1 MAQRVY
7 PVGKLGGLSGAVE
20 KRLESLQAEDVVR
33 RIWSIDHTVW
43 KPDPTE
49 ITDRLGW
56 LNVADWMLD
65 SEHETRRLMDLR
77 SFAGELAS
85 EGYQTAVL
93 LGMGGSS
100 LGPAVL
106 FQTFG
111 QAPGALQL
119 IVLDSTDP
127 RAIKDVEDRLDLG
140 RTVFIVASKSGTT
153 LETLSHFAYFWDKV
167 PDGRHFVA
175 ITDPGTKLEA
185 LANERGFRRVFSN
198 PPDIGGRY
206 SVLSYFGIVPAALM
220 GVDPAALLASAQEM
234 MGACH
239 DAVAPAQNPGAWL
252 GAVLGEAAVEGRDKV
267 TLAFAPSVRTLGWW
281 VEQLIAESTG
291 KEGKGILPVEGEPIG
306 PPAVYS
312 DDRLFVA
319 VGDVDGL
326 GALESAGYPVVRIP
340 FGDKLDLGGEFFR
353 WEFATA
359 VAGHVLGINPFD
371 QPNVQ
376 SAKDATARILQAGRA
391 GEQPE
396 VEDAS
401 TVLAR
406 VRPHDYI
413 AIQAYLPPSPE
424 TDEALLRARVALRD
438 HHRVATTTG
447 YGPRYL
453 HSTGQLHK
461 GGANN
466 GVFLQVVS
474 DDPVDL
480 PIPDQP
486 FTFGTL
492 EKAQALGDLESLLGQ
507 GRRATRVTLEQLEE
521 VTK

>member
-1 MAQRVY
+1 MAQRVH
-7 PVGKLGGLSGAVE
+7 PAGKLGGLSGAVE
-20 KRLESLQAEDVVR
+20 KRLESLQKEDVVR
-33 RIWSIDHTVW
+33 RIWSLDHTVW

-49 ITDRLGW
+49 ITNRQGW

-65 SEHETRRLMDLR
+65 SGRLTDLR
-77 SFAGELAS
+77 SFAGQLAS
-85 EGYQTAVL
+85 EGYRAAVL

-127 RAIKDVEDRLDLG
+127 RAIKNVEDRLDLG

-153 LETLSHFAYFWDKV
+153 LETFCHFAYFWDKI

-175 ITDPGTKLEA
+175 ITDPGTRLEA

-206 SVLSYFGIVPAALM
+206 SVLSYFGIVPATLM
-220 GVDPAALLASAQEM
+220 GVDLAALLESAHEM
-234 MGACH
+234 MHACH
-239 DAVAPAQNPGAWL
+239 NAAAPAENPGAWL
-252 GAVLGEAAVEGRDKV
+252 GAVLGEAAVNGRDKL
-267 TLAFAPSVRTLGWW
+267 TLALAPSIRTLGWW

-306 PPAVYS
+306 PPAVYG

-326 GALESAGYPVVRIP
+326 AALESAGHPVVRIP
-340 FGDKLDLGGEFFR
+340 FGDKLGLGGEFFR

-359 VAGHVLGINPFD
+359 VAGHILGINPFD

-376 SAKDATARILQAGRA
+376 SAKDATERILQAGRA
-391 GEQPE
+391 GEQPQ

-401 TVLAR
+401 TVLAS
-406 VRPHDYI
+406 VRPRDYI

-424 TDEALLRARVALRD
+424 TDQALLRARVVLRD
-438 HHRVATTTG
+438 RHRVATTAG

-466 GVFLQVVS
+466 GVFLQVVA
-474 DDPVDL
+474 DDPGDL

-521 VTK
+521 VRQ